1 MTQATHRLLDLQGLD
16 SAIDRLAARERVLA
30 SGENLAAA
38 RTRADEAETALGEL
52 RLHLDVFDRDGAKL
66 EHEIDSLSQKAAA
79 EETRM
84 YDGSVANAK
93 ELDAIRHEVE
103 NLKRRRSDREDEL
116 LALLEQ
122 RDVVER
128 RAKEAEAVAT
138 DLRGTVDHVAA
149 DATEE
154 LGAVRVELR
163 ERRDERS
170 ATAGEIDPEVL
181 ELYDDLRAHKK
192 GIGAVAMVD
201 GVCQGCHEQLSSVE
215 LDRVKH
221 SGELARC
228 DHCRRILV
236 L

>member
-1 MTQATHRLLDLQGLD
+1 MVQVTHRLLDLQTLD
-16 SAIDRLAARERVLA
+16 TAIDRLETRERALE
-30 SGENLAAA
+30 SGEDLAAA
-38 RTRADEAETALGEL
+38 RKGADEAEAALGEL
-52 RLHLDVFDRDGAKL
+52 QLQLDVFDRDGAKL

-84 YDGSVANAK
+84 YDGTVANAK

-122 RDVVER
+122 REAIER
-128 RAKEAEAVAT
+128 RGKEAEAIST
-138 DLRGTVDHVAA
+138 DLRARVDHVAT
-149 DATEE
+149 DAGEE
-154 LGAVRVELR
+154 LGGVQAELQQRRV
-163 ERRDERS
+163 ERS
-170 ATAGEIDPEVL
+170 ALAPEIDPEVL

-192 GIGAVAMVD
+192 GVGAAAMID

-221 SGELARC
+221 SGEMARC

>member
-1 MTQATHRLLDLQGLD
+1 MAQVTHRLLDLQALD
-16 SAIDRLAARERVLA
+16 TAIDRLVARERALEG
-30 SGENLAAA
+30 GEDLVAA
-38 RTRADEAETALGEL
+38 RTSADEAEAALGEL
-52 RLHLDVFDRDGAKL
+52 RLQLDVFDRDGAKL

-84 YDGSVANAK
+84 YDGTVANAK

-122 RDVVER
+122 REAVDR
-128 RAKEAEAVAT
+128 RAKEAEAIAT
-138 DLRGTVDHVAA
+138 DLRARVDHVAA
-149 DATEE
+149 DA
-154 LGAVRVELR
+154 RVELGGVQR
-163 ERRDERS
+163 DLERRRAER
-170 ATAGEIDPEVL
+170 AALAADVDPEVL
-181 ELYDDLRAHKK
+181 ELYDELRAHKK
-192 GIGAVAMVD
+192 GVGAAAMID

-221 SGELARC
+221 SGEIARC

>member
-181 ELYDDLRAHKK
+181 DLYDDLRAHKK

>member
-1 MTQATHRLLDLQGLD
+1 MAQATHRLLDLQAVD
-16 SAIDRLAARERVLA
+16 SMIDRLVARQHALEGGGDLSAARE
-30 SGENLAAA
+30 
-38 RTRADEAETALGEL
+38 TADEAEAALGEL
-52 RLHLDVFDRDGAKL
+52 RLQLDVFDRDGGKL

-84 YDGSVANAK
+84 YDGTVANAK

-122 RDVVER
+122 RETVER
-128 RAKEAEAVAT
+128 RAKEAEAIAT
-138 DLRGTVDHVAA
+138 DLRTGVDHVAA
-149 DATEE
+149 DEGEE
-154 LGAVRVELR
+154 LARVRSELEDLR
-163 ERRDERS
+163 TQR
-170 ATAGEIDPEVL
+170 AALTPEIDPEVL
-181 ELYDDLRAHKK
+181 EIYEDLRPLKK
-192 GIGAVAMVD
+192 GVGAAALID

-215 LDRVKH
+215 LDLVKH

>member
-1 MTQATHRLLDLQGLD
+1 MAQVTHRLLDLQALD
-16 SAIDRLAARERVLA
+16 SAIDRLVARERALKA
-30 SGENLAAA
+30 GEDLAAA
-38 RTRADEAETALGEL
+38 RTTADQAEAALGEL

-66 EHEIDSLSQKAAA
+66 EHEIDSLSRKAAA

-103 NLKRRRSDREDEL
+103 NLKRRRTDREDEL

-122 RDVVER
+122 RETVER
-128 RAKEAEAVAT
+128 RTKEAEATAT
-138 DLRGTVDHVAA
+138 DLRARVDRVAA
-149 DATEE
+149 DAGQEMAGVRAE
-154 LGAVRVELR
+154 LLQ
-163 ERRDERS
+163 RRAERS
-170 ATAGEIDPEVL
+170 AVATEIDPEVL
-181 ELYDDLRAHKK
+181 ELYDELRAHKK
-192 GIGAVAMVD
+192 GIGAAAMID

-215 LDRVKH
+215 LDHVKH
-221 SGELARC
+221 SGDLARC

>member
-1 MTQATHRLLDLQGLD
+1 MAQATHRLLDLQTLD
-16 SAIDRLAARERVLA
+16 SAIDRLVVRQRGLEV
-30 SGENLAAA
+30 GDDLAAA
-38 RTRADEAETALGEL
+38 RKTADEAETTLGEL
-52 RLHLDVFDRDGAKL
+52 RLQLDVFDRDGAKL

-103 NLKRRRSDREDEL
+103 NLARRKSDREDEL

-122 RDVVER
+122 RETVER
-128 RAKEAEAVAT
+128 RAKEAEATST
-138 DLRGTVDHVAA
+138 DLRSGVEHVAA
-149 DATEE
+149 DAGEE
-154 LGAVRVELR
+154 LARVRSELQDLR
-163 ERRDERS
+163 
-170 ATAGEIDPEVL
+170 AQKTALIPEIDPEVL
-181 ELYDDLRAHKK
+181 ELYEELRPHKK
-192 GIGAVAMVD
+192 GVGAAALVD

>member
-1 MTQATHRLLDLQGLD
+1 MAQVTHRLLDLQTLD
-16 SAIDRLAARERVLA
+16 SAVDRLVARERALEGGDDLV
-30 SGENLAAA
+30 AA
-38 RTRADEAETALGEL
+38 RKNADVAEAALGEL
-52 RLHLDVFDRDGAKL
+52 RLQLDVFDRDGAKL

-84 YDGSVANAK
+84 YDGTVANAK

-122 RDVVER
+122 REAIER
-128 RAKEAEAVAT
+128 RAKEAEAVST
-138 DLRGTVDHVAA
+138 DLRAGVDHVAA
-149 DATEE
+149 DAGEE
-154 LGAVRVELR
+154 LVGVRAELQQR
-163 ERRDERS
+163 RAER
-170 ATAGEIDPEVL
+170 AALVPEIDPEVI
-181 ELYDDLRAHKK
+181 ELYEELRPHKK
-192 GIGAVAMVD
+192 GIGAAAMID

-215 LDRVKH
+215 LDHVKH

>member
-1 MTQATHRLLDLQGLD
+1 MAQVTHRLLDLQALD
-16 SAIDRLAARERVLA
+16 SAIDRLAARERALEG
-30 SGENLAAA
+30 GEDLAAA
-38 RTRADEAETALGEL
+38 RTIADEAEAGLGEL
-52 RLHLDVFDRDGAKL
+52 RLQLDVFDRDGAKL

-84 YDGSVANAK
+84 YDGTVANAK
-93 ELDAIRHEVE
+93 ELDAIRHEVD

-122 RDVVER
+122 RDAVER

-138 DLRGTVDHVAA
+138 DQRAHVDHVVA
-149 DATEE
+149 DSGEE
-154 LGAVRVELR
+154 LADVQTELEQRGA
-163 ERRDERS
+163 ERS
-170 ATAGEIDPEVL
+170 ALASEIDPEVL
-181 ELYDDLRAHKK
+181 ELYDELRAHKK
-192 GIGAVAMVD
+192 GVGAAAMID